1 LEEVVMATTFTLEPD
16 KDIRNVHGAPSWFEL
31 ATPEPERAAEFL
43 GAALGW
49 TFEQMEVG
57 GEPYRVIRVAGHEAG
72 GIRGLRPGEN
82 GPAWTT
88 YVTVAD
94 VDAVVADA
102 AGAGGQVVA
111 EPFDVPGVGRLAV
124 VSHPDAGMLHAVQ
137 YVRPFQ

>member
-1 LEEVVMATTFTLEPD
+1 MASTFVLEPD

-43 GAALGW
+43 AAALGW
-49 TFEQMEVG
+49 TFEEMAIA

-72 GIRGLRPGEN
+72 GIRGLRPGET

-102 AGAGGQVVA
+102 AEAGGEVVMPA
-111 EPFDVPGVGRLAV
+111 TDVPGVGRLAV
-124 VSHPDAGMLHAVQ
+124 VSHPHAGLLHAVQ